1 MNFNTKGFKWWRW
14 LWLFAIWLIVPGGS
28 LIVLAWL
35 FMQEVHLEKE
45 LSAYYDASFG
55 EFLERKR
62 KEKEE
67 KLDIHPI
74 SNE

>member
-1 MNFNTKGFKWWRW
+1 MNLNTRGFKWWRW
-14 LWLFAIWLIVPGGS
+14 LWLFVIWLIVPGGT

-35 FMQEVHLEKE
+35 FVQEIHLDHE

-55 EFLERKR
+55 EF
-62 KEKEE
+62 KECRQKQKEA

-74 SNE
+74 SNK